1 MQRSTLVG
9 IKVGLL
15 AVLIIV
21 GLLGMTTNAPV
32 TEWLQEAFL
41 GIAFTFAFG
50 LGAPTALAYF
60 FPHWCLCS
68 SLGRVTTSEKKLHQ
82 GWTASRISPL
92 KTKTTME
99 GLLG

>member
-60 FPHWCLCS
+60 LS
-68 SLGRVTTSEKKLHQ
+68 SLVFVLVFGAGYYIGKK
-82 GWTASRISPL
+82 ASSRL
-92 KTKTTME
+92 D
-99 GLLG
+99 G